1 MAERYIRYTFNV
13 AANTA
18 TVIGDAST
26 GFTAPNDGAGTPGAA
41 DSVMVGFFVA
51 ATTQTAGTLTVSLTN
66 YYDAVVV
73 KLADT
78 IPLPADT
85 SVDLMPGKMILQH
98 ALNNAGTPVLTGD
111 IIKVTATTAVSVILS
126 MVERV

>member
-1 MAERYIRYTFNV
+1 MAERYRRYAVNV
-13 AANTA
+13 AANTE
-18 TVIGDAST
+18 TTI
-26 GFTAPNDGAGTPGAA
+26 FTAPNDGAGTPGAA

-51 ATTQTAGTLTVSLTN
+51 ATTQNAGTLTVSLTD
-66 YYDAVVV
+66 YALGTVV

-98 ALNNAGTPVLTGD
+98 GPRTSDDALTGD
-111 IIKVTATTAVSVILS
+111 ILKVTATTAVSVILS

>member
-1 MAERYIRYTFNV
+1 MAERYKRYAVNV
-13 AANTA
+13 PANTE
-18 TVIGDAST
+18 TTI
-26 GFTAPNDGAGTPGAA
+26 FTAPNDGAGTPGAA

-51 ATTQTAGTLTVSLTN
+51 ATTQNAGTLTVSLTS

-111 IIKVTATTAVSVILS
+111 ILKVTATQAVSVILS

>member
-1 MAERYIRYTFNV
+1 MAERYKRYAVNV
-13 AANTA
+13 PAATA
-18 TVIGDAST
+18 TAI
-26 GFTAPNDGAGTPGAA
+26 FTAPNDGAGTPGAA

-66 YYDAVVV
+66 YYDATVV

-111 IIKVTATTAVSVILS
+111 IITVEATQAVSVILS

>member
-1 MAERYIRYTFNV
+1 MAERYRRYALNV
-13 AANTA
+13 AANTE
-18 TVIGDAST
+18 TII
-26 GFTAPNDGAGTPGAA
+26 FTAPNDGAGTPGAA

-111 IIKVTATTAVSVILS
+111 IIKVEATTAVSVILS

>member
-1 MAERYIRYTFNV
+1 MAERYKRYAVNV
-13 AANTA
+13 PAATA
-18 TVIGDAST
+18 TAI
-26 GFTAPNDGAGTPGAA
+26 FTAPNDGAGTPGAA

-66 YYDAVVV
+66 YYDATVV

-111 IIKVTATTAVSVILS
+111 ILKVTATQAVSVILS

>member
-1 MAERYIRYTFNV
+1 MAERYRRYAVNV
-13 AANTA
+13 AANTE
-18 TVIGDAST
+18 TTI
-26 GFTAPNDGAGTPGAA
+26 FTAPNDGAGTPGAA

-66 YYDAVVV
+66 YYDAVDI

-98 ALNNAGTPVLTGD
+98 ALNNAATPVLTGD
-111 IIKVTATTAVSVILS
+111 ILKVTATQAVSVILS

>member
-1 MAERYIRYTFNV
+1 MAERYKRYAVNV
-13 AANTA
+13 PANTE
-18 TVIGDAST
+18 TTI
-26 GFTAPNDGAGTPGAA
+26 FTAPDNGAGTPGAA

-51 ATTQTAGTLTVSLTN
+51 ATTQNAGTLTVSLTN
-66 YYDAVVV
+66 YLDATVV

-111 IIKVTATTAVSVILS
+111 ILKVTATQAVSVILS